1 MIESILNYLLLSIK
15 TNIFIILILLILFIL
30 YNLLFNRKQ
39 NNGISLILEAY
50 TRNYK
55 RVYTETRI
63 FIFIDNQKYYLK
75 NAEDINKLNKILNS
89 KNIIIDND
97 KKEFYFIEK

>member
-39 NNGISLILEAY
+39 NNGINLILEAY

>member
-39 NNGISLILEAY
+39 NNGIGLILEAY

>member
-15 TNIFIILILLILFIL
+15 TNISIILILLILFIL

-63 FIFIDNQKYYLK
+63 FIFINNQKYYLK